1 MQEDL
6 LIPRADYLSAGVH
19 IGMRQRTENMKEFIF
34 KIRLDGLAVLDI
46 KKLDDRIRV
55 AAKFLAGKSKVLM
68 VSRRGVGAKAAEKFA
83 ELTGGIAITGRFYP
97 GTLTNPAYERFIQP
111 DVVVVMDPLVDSQAV
126 VEAVHERIPV
136 VALCDTSNETK
147 NLDLVLPTNNKGK
160 RAIALVFWLLARE
173 VMKIKGSVKSDD
185 EYASAIAEKV
195 KSGTPGLN
203 PDAAVDGVTYFE
215 GVETYEDRAKEEN
228 RNERKGRPAR
238 RAQRR

>member
-19 IGMRQRTENMKEFIF
+19 IGMRQRTEDMKEFIF
-34 KIRLDGLAVLDI
+34 KIRPDGLAVLDI

-55 AAKFLAGKSKVLM
+55 AAKFLAGKNKALM

-111 DVVVVMDPLVDSQAV
+111 DIVVVMDPLIDSQAV
-126 VEAVHERIPV
+126 TEAVHERIPV
-136 VALCDTSNETK
+136 VALCDTFNETK

-160 RAIALVFWLLARE
+160 RAIALIFWLLTRE
-173 VMKIKGSVKSDD
+173 TMKLKGLVKSDE
-185 EYASAIAEKV
+185 EYASMLAEKV
-195 KSGTPGLN
+195 RAEIPSLK
-203 PDAAVDGVTYFE
+203 PDDAVDGVTYFE

-228 RNERKGRPAR
+228 RNERKGKPAR
-238 RAQRR
+238 RVQRR